1 MSCQLKVVDLNC
13 LPPAEEILGAKESA
27 FFKTLRFPKR
37 RTEWLGGRLALKDLV
52 QQATGAAKKE
62 IEILPQ
68 TSGKPLLFVGGK
80 PCLLPFSI
88 THSHGFAVAG
98 LSSEGTFLGIDLEK
112 IAHRID
118 AWAKDFF
125 HPTELTGTDDTFL
138 TALWTQKE
146 ALVKVLGT
154 GLSLNSYDV
163 RCVNGRAEFYGPAL
177 AAYEKLGCPA
187 LEIKTWELVPGF
199 MFTQAVGKI
208 NPVIL

>member
-1 MSCQLKVVDLNC
+1 MSCQLKVVDLNY
-13 LPPAEEILGAKESA
+13 LPPAEEILGAKEIA

-80 PCLLPFSI
+80 PSSLAFSI

-98 LSSEGTFLGIDLEK
+98 LAEVGTFLGIDLEK

-199 MFTQAVGKI
+199 MFTQTVGKI
-208 NPVIL
+208 NPVI

>member
-80 PCLLPFSI
+80 PSSLAFSI

-98 LSSEGTFLGIDLEK
+98 LAEVGTFLGIDLEK

>member
-1 MSCQLKVVDLNC
+1 MSCQLKVVDLNN

-27 FFKTLRFPKR
+27 FFQTLRFPKR
-37 RTEWLGGRLALKDLV
+37 RTEWLGGRFALKELV
-52 QQATGAAKKE
+52 QQATGADKKE

-68 TSGKPLLFVGGK
+68 PSGKPLLRVGGK
-80 PCLLPFSI
+80 DSPLAFSI

-98 LSSEGTFLGIDLEK
+98 LAKEDTVLGIDLEK
-112 IAHRID
+112 TAHRIE

-125 HPTELTGTDDTFL
+125 HPTELTEKSDTFL

-163 RCVNGRAEFYGPAL
+163 RCVNGHAEFYGPAL
-177 AAYEKLGCPA
+177 AAYEKLGRPA

-199 MFTQAVGKI
+199 MFTQACGKI
-208 NPVIL
+208 SPVI

>member
-1 MSCQLKVVDLNC
+1 MSCQLKVVDLTC

-27 FFKTLRFPKR
+27 FFQTLRFPKR
-37 RTEWLGGRLALKDLV
+37 RTEWLGGRFALKELV
-52 QQATGAAKKE
+52 RQATGADKKE

-68 TSGKPLLFVGGK
+68 PSGKPLLRVGEN
-80 PCLLPFSI
+80 PCPLAFSI
-88 THSHGFAVAG
+88 THSHGFAAAA
-98 LSSEGTFLGIDLEK
+98 LSAEDAFVGIDLEK
-112 IAHRID
+112 VAHRIE

-125 HPTELTGTDDTFL
+125 HPSELTGEGDNFL

-177 AAYEKLGCPA
+177 AAYEKLGRPA
-187 LEIKTWELVPGF
+187 LEMKTWELVPGF
-199 MFTQAVGKI
+199 MFTQACGKI
-208 NPVIL
+208 SPVI

>member
-80 PCLLPFSI
+80 PSSLAFSI

-98 LSSEGTFLGIDLEK
+98 LAEVGTFLGIDLEK

-208 NPVIL
+208 NPVI